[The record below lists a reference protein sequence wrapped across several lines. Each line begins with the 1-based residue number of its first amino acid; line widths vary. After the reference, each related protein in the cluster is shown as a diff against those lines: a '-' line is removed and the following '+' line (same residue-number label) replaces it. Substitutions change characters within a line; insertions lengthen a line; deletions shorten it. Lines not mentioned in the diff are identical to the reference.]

1 MGDPAF
7 EPKQSDCKPPR
18 LTPQYT
24 LPNWLILGI
33 SLLLATT
40 LRTELEAILSEDQ
53 VHSSLCEER
62 ELGSK
67 RGIPEKTMPFWLF
80 FLNVLQ
86 AGRAG
91 F

>member
-1 MGDPAF
+1 M
-7 EPKQSDCKPPR
+7 
-18 LTPQYT
+18 TPQYT

-62 ELGSK
+62 EPESK

-80 FLNVLQ
+80 FLNVPQ